1 MDATTDRAAALDL
14 IRRSA
19 SDPRR
24 KVVLSGGYVLSMD
37 AAIGNLIGDVLI
49 EGKSIASIGP
59 GIAAQIDDAIAID
72 VSGSIVMPG
81 MVDSHLH
88 AWEGQLRG
96 LAPDLSL
103 DEYTQLV
110 HYRLA
115 PHYRADD
122 MRVGNL
128 LSGLECLNAGVTCII
143 DNSHNARSADHS
155 NGAIEG
161 LRQAGIRAV
170 HASGAPLAGEWDE
183 QWPND
188 LLRLRD
194 EHFTSEDQLLTLR
207 MFAPSPDPAIWDFA
221 RTEELWVSTEMGGW
235 FWTPELPALMSD
247 RHTFNHCSGMPPDA
261 WAAIRDAGVKVNVAP
276 RSDTTFGI
284 GPSDLP
290 VDQALE
296 HGIVPGLSMDN
307 EVCYGID
314 MFSEMRMLLHLQR
327 AAALRRIAA
336 GESGPAP
343 IGVTDVLKFAT
354 LGGAINANLDHR
366 IGSLTPGKAAD
377 VIVLSTE
384 ALNTAPL
391 ASVPGAA
398 VSFVDQSNVES
409 VFVDGEVRKWDG
421 KLVGQDVNAVRGMA
435 EMSRAHVLEESGVAL
450 DRFPALATLA

>member
-1 MDATTDRAAALDL
+1 
-14 IRRSA
+14 
-19 SDPRR
+19 
-24 KVVLSGGYVLSMD
+24 
-37 AAIGNLIGDVLI
+37 
-49 EGKSIASIGP
+49 
-59 GIAAQIDDAIAID
+59 
-72 VSGSIVMPG
+72 
-81 MVDSHLH
+81 
-88 AWEGQLRG
+88 
-96 LAPDLSL
+96 
-103 DEYTQLV
+103 
-110 HYRLA
+110 
-115 PHYRADD
+115 
-122 MRVGNL
+122 
-128 LSGLECLNAGVTCII
+128 
-143 DNSHNARSADHS
+143 
-155 NGAIEG
+155 
-161 LRQAGIRAV
+161 
-170 HASGAPLAGEWDE
+170 
-183 QWPND
+183 
-188 LLRLRD
+188 
-194 EHFTSEDQLLTLR
+194 
-207 MFAPSPDPAIWDFA
+207 
-221 RTEELWVSTEMGGW
+221 
-235 FWTPELPALMSD
+235 
-247 RHTFNHCSGMPPDA
+247 
-261 WAAIRDAGVKVNVAP
+261 
-276 RSDTTFGI
+276 
-284 GPSDLP
+284 
-290 VDQALE
+290 
-296 HGIVPGLSMDN
+296 MDN